1 MLWNTIFL
9 FYSAI
14 SLINSFTQ
22 DESKFYDEII
32 NDFYDLV
39 KNNSNPALYA
49 ETNTFLSDCLDSEG
63 ERKNNNTLYNLINY
77 SGKSFG
83 DPGFE
88 NDCKLNGNNTF
99 LLLFYSLDTDELLA
113 NQQKERELL
122 EFLNTKNFTT
132 GICVYKKC
140 LPFIKQLLSEEEN
153 KILFDKIKNKFGS

>member
-49 ETNTFLSDCLDSEG
+49 ETNTFL
-63 ERKNNNTLYNLINY
+63 
-77 SGKSFG
+77 
-83 DPGFE
+83 
-88 NDCKLNGNNTF
+88 
-99 LLLFYSLDTDELLA
+99 
-113 NQQKERELL
+113 
-122 EFLNTKNFTT
+122 
-132 GICVYKKC
+132 
-140 LPFIKQLLSEEEN
+140 
-153 KILFDKIKNKFGS
+153 